1 MILCILGWT
10 TNLLH
15 GSKNVGTSVTCICY
29 ARLPTMNLQLRCFF
43 FFLLGLHSCSH
54 PSYYGCI
61 CPTQTSEGINASH
74 WLKEWVIW
82 SILVLIVTGIVA
94 CPSIFEAYPIQRTSC
109 INGWWGPILPIMGL
123 IFVVR
128 TCIHNFLYYIK
139 KMFHTYWWIL
149 PEKLNKF

>member
-1 MILCILGWT
+1 MHMLC
-10 TNLLH
+10 
-15 GSKNVGTSVTCICY
+15 KTSYYESPVE
-29 ARLPTMNLQLRCFF
+29 MFF

-109 INGWWGPILPIMGL
+109 INGWWGPILPIKGL